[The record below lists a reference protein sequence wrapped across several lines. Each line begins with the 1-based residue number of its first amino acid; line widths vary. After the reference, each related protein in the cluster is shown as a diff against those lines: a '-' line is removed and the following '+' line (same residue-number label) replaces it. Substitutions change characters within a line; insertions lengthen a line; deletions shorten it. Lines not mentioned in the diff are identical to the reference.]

1 MSFTMTEPT
10 MPLRLQHVWQ
20 LNPTQARSMLHRI
33 LALLIDGQ
41 VGLVTIATVVPALI
55 CRLHI
60 LFEPPVY

>member
-1 MSFTMTEPT
+1 

-20 LNPTQARSMLHRI
+20 LNPTQARPMLHRI

-60 LFEPPVY
+60 LFEPPVC